1 MSHMGD
7 GGGAGLRESFGA
19 RTVKPIRAYVL
30 RSLARGMVWWLFA
43 GVALATRE
51 LYVFH
56 PDLFG
61 V

>member
-1 MSHMGD
+1 M
-7 GGGAGLRESFGA
+7 ATKPLRS
-19 RTVKPIRAYVL
+19 YVL

-43 GVALATRE
+43 GIALATRE